1 MSLGKLKK
9 VHKKWM
15 KEHAVVDDA
24 GEGSKEDTEDAGQSE
39 EASEESDE
47 DKSKQS
53 SGEDE
58 ASDELESSVPGAVPK
73 QEPGASEEDDPFFN
87 PVPNAKSAPSA
98 AKASS
103 VAKPA
108 RVVSKELS
116 PSSAAVPKAKSPRD
130 AAVGEAAP
138 LAEPRRSGSKKKRR
152 KSQMRAEDAI
162 GPHGKKLRLAL
173 RGPTRALML
182 DVVLRIH

>member
-1 MSLGKLKK
+1 
-9 VHKKWM
+9 M

-58 ASDELESSVPGAVPK
+58 ASEELESSVPGAVAK

-87 PVPNAKSAPSA
+87 PVPNAKSVLRHHPWQNR
-98 AKASS
+98 
-103 VAKPA
+103 
-108 RVVSKELS
+108 RVLC
-116 PSSAAVPKAKSPRD
+116 PKNC
-130 AAVGEAAP
+130 
-138 LAEPRRSGSKKKRR
+138 
-152 KSQMRAEDAI
+152 
-162 GPHGKKLRLAL
+162 HHHLRLCPRPRVPGTL
-173 RGPTRALML
+173 Q
-182 DVVLRIH
+182 